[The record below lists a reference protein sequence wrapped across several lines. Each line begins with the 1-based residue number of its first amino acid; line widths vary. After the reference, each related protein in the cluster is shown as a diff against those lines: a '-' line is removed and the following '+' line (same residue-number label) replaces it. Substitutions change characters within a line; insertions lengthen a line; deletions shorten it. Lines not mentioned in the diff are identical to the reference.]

1 MRVTYESLPAEA
13 SVLIYPG
20 GRKFYPN
27 ELPVF
32 VERMDEFCLSFK
44 GVDLCYEIKYDR
56 FLVFLISDNTPLD
69 LDNQN
74 ILVDFVQQLEKEF
87 DISLLDK
94 VNVCFKQGEYVQLKE
109 IVDFKKLVKSKGV
122 SKKTIVFDLMINNKY
137 EYETFF
143 EAPAGESWVAH
154 FF

>member
-1 MRVTYESLPAEA
+1 
-13 SVLIYPG
+13 
-20 GRKFYPN
+20 
-27 ELPVF
+27 
-32 VERMDEFCLSFK
+32 MDEFCLSFK

-56 FLVFLISDNTPLD
+56 FLVFLVSDDTPLD

-87 DISLLDK
+87 EITLLDK
-94 VNVCFKQGEYVQLKE
+94 VNVSFKQGEYVQLKE

-137 EYETFF
+137 EYEAFF

>member
-1 MRVTYESLPAEA
+1 MLVTYDSLPQEA

-20 GRKFYPN
+20 SRKFYPK
-27 ELPVF
+27 ELPVLADKM
-32 VERMDEFCLSFK
+32 EKFCVSFR

-56 FLVFLISDNTPLD
+56 FLVFLVSDNTPLD

-87 DISLLDK
+87 EITLLDK

-122 SKKTIVFDLMINNKY
+122 SKKTIVFDLLINNKH
-137 EYETFF
+137 EYEAFF
-143 EAPAGESWVAH
+143 ETPAGESWVSH
-154 FF
+154 YF

>member
-20 GRKFYPN
+20 GRKFYPK
-27 ELPVF
+27 ELPVV

-44 GVDLCYEIKYDR
+44 GVDLSYEIKYDR
-56 FLVFLISDNTPLD
+56 FLVFIVSDNTPLD

-87 DISLLDK
+87 DIS
-94 VNVCFKQGEYVQLKE
+94 
-109 IVDFKKLVKSKGV
+109 
-122 SKKTIVFDLMINNKY
+122 
-137 EYETFF
+137 
-143 EAPAGESWVAH
+143 
-154 FF
+154 

>member
-1 MRVTYESLPAEA
+1 MHVKYESLAPEA

-20 GRKFYPN
+20 SRKFYPK
-27 ELPVF
+27 ELPVL
-32 VERMDEFCLSFK
+32 VKKMEEFCLSFK

-56 FLVFLISDNTPLD
+56 FLVFLVSDDTPLD

-87 DISLLDK
+87 EITLLDK

-109 IVDFKKLVKSKGV
+109 IIAFKKLVKSKGV
-122 SKKTIVFDLMINNKY
+122 SKKTIVFDLLINNKH
-137 EYETFF
+137 EYEAFF
-143 EAPAGESWVAH
+143 ETPAGESWVAH